1 MRGIDPPL
9 YHLSYIPGSARLS
22 TYMFP
27 RHRPNTCIP
36 CEGGR
41 DPSFRIQR
49 TTPSVVFVEAK
60 NAGSL
65 IVLIAREG
73 AESAAQ
79 LSYERES
86 RQAGGHGPPTTPPP
100 PPPSCPLQIK
110 ITSPP
115 PLSPALFFFSILSS
129 PPLPRRR
136 GCRISPFPDTN
147 TIPHPVAMPPDGEA
161 AAADL
166 AADELQS
173 LSFGSSSDR
182 SRSRSASTVSTATA
196 SCSTSS
202 SGPLH
207 LPLPPRS
214 TGNPSAAASA
224 QAAVVPRLGSVSL
237 SDIRFLRR
245 LGAGDIGS
253 VYLAEVRPKDRHHP
267 SGGGAAVLVAAKVMD
282 RKELEGRNKEGR
294 ARTEREILEAV
305 DHPFLPRLYGVA
317 EGDRWSC
324 LLTEFCPG
332 GDLHVLRQRQPH
344 RRFSE
349 AAVSD
354 TWLAVTARCESLTVH
369 HLPATNNL
377 TTWGDDGRHHHHR
390 RIMITWYGG
399 GADGD
404 EHERRPCAT
413 APEPL
418 QQHQNTVASNMPAL
432 DSDTQVPGLVVNRRT
447 EAQLALPVCVLWI
460 GLFWLQTRVKFYAAE
475 VVAALEYVH
484 MVDIVYRDLKPE
496 NVLVRADG
504 HIMLTDFD
512 LSLKCDPTAPT
523 PAHVISDPLS
533 LAGRSATS
541 TSCTISSCI
550 VPTVSCFQLFPGRGR
565 SRRRRRWR
573 IKKPSSS
580 GGGSNSFPSSN
591 SSSSGLDLEFVAE
604 PVELRSMSFVGT
616 HEYLAP
622 EIVSGEGHG
631 SSVDWWTLG
640 VFIFELLYGVTP
652 FKGYDN
658 EMTLAN
664 IVARALEFPKEP
676 SVSSA
681 AKDLVTALLAKDPAR
696 RLGATVGAAAIK
708 RHPFF
713 NGVNWALLRCAAP
726 PYVPPPFTVAN
737 ANKAGNGGGNNGN
750 DEDVSDD
757 DSCPGTPVEYY

>member
-1 MRGIDPPL
+1 
-9 YHLSYIPGSARLS
+9 
-22 TYMFP
+22 
-27 RHRPNTCIP
+27 
-36 CEGGR
+36 
-41 DPSFRIQR
+41 
-49 TTPSVVFVEAK
+49 
-60 NAGSL
+60 
-65 IVLIAREG
+65 
-73 AESAAQ
+73 
-79 LSYERES
+79 
-86 RQAGGHGPPTTPPP
+86 
-100 PPPSCPLQIK
+100 
-110 ITSPP
+110 
-115 PLSPALFFFSILSS
+115 
-129 PPLPRRR
+129 
-136 GCRISPFPDTN
+136 
-147 TIPHPVAMPPDGEA
+147 MPPDG
-161 AAADL
+161 
-166 AADELQS
+166 DELLS

-182 SRSRSASTVSTATA
+182 SRSTVSTA
-196 SCSTSS
+196 TSS

-214 TGNPSAAASA
+214 ATPSAPTT
-224 QAAVVPRLGSVSL
+224 VIPRLGSVAL

-253 VYLAEVRPKDRHHP
+253 VYLAEVKQPKEDKP
-267 SGGGAAVLVAAKVMD
+267 PNAGAGVLVAAKVMD
-282 RKELEGRNKEGR
+282 RKELAGRNKEGR

-344 RRFSE
+344 RRFPE
-349 AAVSD
+349 AAV
-354 TWLAVTARCESLTVH
+354 R
-369 HLPATNNL
+369 
-377 TTWGDDGRHHHHR
+377 
-390 RIMITWYGG
+390 
-399 GADGD
+399 
-404 EHERRPCAT
+404 
-413 APEPL
+413 
-418 QQHQNTVASNMPAL
+418 
-432 DSDTQVPGLVVNRRT
+432 
-447 EAQLALPVCVLWI
+447 
-460 GLFWLQTRVKFYAAE
+460 FYAAE
-475 VVAALEYVH
+475 VVAALEYIH

-533 LAGRSATS
+533 SFAGGRSTAS

-565 SRRRRRWR
+565 NRRRRRWR
-573 IKKPSSS
+573 TKKPSSS
-580 GGGSNSFPSSN
+580 NSGN
-591 SSSSGLDLEFVAE
+591 SSSSFPSGGGGLDLEFVAE

-640 VFIFELLYGVTP
+640 VFVFELLYGVTP

-658 EMTLAN
+658 ETTLAN
-664 IVARALEFPKEP
+664 IVARALEFPREP
-676 SVSSA
+676 PVSSA
-681 AKDLVTALLAKDPAR
+681 ARDLVAALLAKDPAR

-713 NGVNWALLRCAAP
+713 GGVNWALLRCAAP
-726 PYVPPPFTVAN
+726 PYVPPPFSLGNV
-737 ANKAGNGGGNNGN
+737 KAGGGGGGDAN
-750 DEDVSDD
+750 DADDVSDND
-757 DSCPGTPVEYY
+757 TCPGTPVEFY